1 MEPVAPGYDRG
12 PVAGAASDEN
22 RRSVTQD
29 EHSPEE
35 LREYLECWRLP
46 GGRLAPNQM
55 RALLD
60 WSETPVEERKG
71 IEESL
76 ALTRQQVPARSLAPD
91 QRRGHVSWLER
102 LRGLFRS

>member
-1 MEPVAPGYDRG
+1 MTE
-12 PVAGAASDEN
+12 E
-22 RRSVTQD
+22 
-29 EHSPEE
+29 EHGPEE

-46 GGRLAPNQM
+46 GGRLTPNQM

-60 WSETPVEERKG
+60 WSETPGEERKG